1 MSKRNVEEYK
11 ELNKN
16 PITNCGLTVGL
27 VNEDCYDDWK
37 ITLIPPKDTSYKG
50 GLFYLNIHFPEDYP
64 KSAPEVYFITPI
76 YHVNVNP
83 CAPKAKGDE
92 SLGHVCIS
100 TLNWWKPEKRMR
112 QVLLDI
118 YSLFYMANPNSAY
131 GLSRAKEYNEERETY
146 EEKIKYFTKKYADPN
161 KAINMNLKYDRD
173 RDKDWDFNL

>member
-1 MSKRNVEEYK
+1 MTKRNVEEYK
-11 ELNKN
+11 ELNSN
-16 PITNCGLTVGL
+16 PIGTCGVTVGL
-27 VNEDCYDDWK
+27 VNENCYDDWK

-50 GLFYLNIHFPEDYP
+50 GLFFLKIHFPEDYP

-146 EEKIKYFTKKYADPN
+146 EEKIKYFTKKYASVPN
-161 KAINMNLKYDRD
+161 KTNNEHKYNKE
-173 RDKDWDFNL
+173 KDWDFNL

>member
-1 MSKRNVEEYK
+1 MSKRNVEEFK
-11 ELNKN
+11 DLNEN
-16 PITNCGLTVGL
+16 PISNCGLTVGL
-27 VNEDCYDDWK
+27 VKEDFYDDWK
-37 ITLIPPKDTSYKG
+37 VTLIPPKDTPYKN
-50 GLFYLNIHFPEDYP
+50 GLFFLNIHFPEDYP
-64 KSAPEVYFITPI
+64 KNQPEVYFITPI

-83 CAPKAKGDE
+83 CAPKAEQDE

-131 GLSRAKEYNEERETY
+131 GLSRAKEYIKEKDTY
-146 EEKIKYFTKKYADPN
+146 EEKIRNFTKKYASAKKFYNNQN
-161 KAINMNLKYDRD
+161 KFD

>member
-1 MSKRNVEEYK
+1 MTKRNVEEYK
-11 ELNKN
+11 ELNSN
-16 PITNCGLTVGL
+16 PITNCGVTVGL
-27 VNEDCYDDWK
+27 VNENCYDDWK

-50 GLFYLNIHFPEDYP
+50 GLFFLKIHFPEDYP

-76 YHVNVNP
+76 YHMNVNP
-83 CAPKAKGDE
+83 CAPKEKGDE

-131 GLSRAKEYNEERETY
+131 GLSRAKEYIKEKDTY
-146 EEKIKYFTKKYADPN
+146 EEKIRNFTKKYASAKKSYNNQN
-161 KAINMNLKYDRD
+161 KFD